1 MRQAVLTV
9 RGRQRPSR
17 PARPNRFVAGRG
29 GGGRHL
35 LPVRC
40 LRLEPPFWK
49 RGGAAILE
57 AGTAPLRCRLAADPE
72 SAVFH
77 PKFSLKAI
85 SPASISS
92 AEQTSPAIARK
103 KIRKRW
109 KTFTN
114 GGVTPSTRLTVLP
127 RRTERCG
134 GQCGPFRREFGLKG
148 TKSSSSIAVMDAF
161 RTEKAAG

>member
-29 GGGRHL
+29 GKASSARAL
-35 LPVRC
+35 L
-40 LRLEPPFWK
+40 EA
-49 RGGAAILE
+49 GAAILE
-57 AGTAPLRCRLAADPE
+57 EGRSRHFGSGRRP
-72 SAVFH
+72 SAVPLSRRSRIRRFSPQIQ
-77 PKFSLKAI
+77 PKSDL
-85 SPASISS
+85 S
-92 AEQTSPAIARK
+92 RK
-103 KIRKRW
+103 YFLRRANVTGNSEEKIRKRW
-109 KTFTN
+109 KTFRN

-134 GQCGPFRREFGLKG
+134 GQRGPFLREFGLKG